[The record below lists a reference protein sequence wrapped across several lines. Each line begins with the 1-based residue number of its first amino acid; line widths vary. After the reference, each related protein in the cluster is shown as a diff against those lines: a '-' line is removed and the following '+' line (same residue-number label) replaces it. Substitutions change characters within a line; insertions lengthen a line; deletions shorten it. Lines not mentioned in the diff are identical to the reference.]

1 MQFLLD
7 LCQKIRRDWS
17 WRYWLSF
24 PFYPITLIIN
34 FWEDQH
40 LIYHK
45 IELLASAASHPSK
58 TKNFSFYIRFLLF
71 SNENYARNS
80 NTLNYN
86 WQLCWFDVLI
96 LKLAL
101 RLCRSD
107 QSCGW
112 LQTESLGAET
122 EPEPQRTERTIR
134 FAHQS
139 VLGSVVT
146 FTNLKKENIMT
157 FREWLLWEL

>member
-45 IELLASAASHPSK
+45 IELLASAASL
-58 TKNFSFYIRFLLF
+58 RFLLF

-80 NTLNYN
+80 NILNYN
-86 WQLCWFDVLI
+86 WQFCWFDILI
-96 LKLAL
+96 LKLTL

-146 FTNLKKENIMT
+146 FTKLKKENIMT